1 MRVVTFFSL
10 LQGLFS
16 CGMQANR
23 PVDVFI
29 WDELRAHEDPDKVEP
44 AGTCDL
50 DGFLSEIDRFP
61 WHEQAREALRYKK
74 NSPTLSVTDLKTDRS
89 FFISSAVD
97 EKDELG
103 YFIGYIYPGEEGV
116 RAPRY
121 VNMYE
126 VDQME
131 TLREMVVLFFRRDEG
146 ALNRLLGKQ
155 RKYMDAR
162 DNTGWKKY
170 LEIKQKFM

>member
-44 AGTCDL
+44 A
-50 DGFLSEIDRFP
+50 
-61 WHEQAREALRYKK
+61 EALRYKK

-131 TLREMVVLFFRRDEG
+131 TLREMVVLFFRQDEG

-162 DNTGWKKY
+162 DNAGWKKY

>member
-10 LQGLFS
+10 LLGLFS

-29 WDELRAHEDPDKVEP
+29 WDELRAHEDPDEVEP

-50 DGFLSEIDRFP
+50 EGFLSEIDRFP

-74 NSPTLSVTDLKTDRS
+74 NSPTLSVTDLKTDCS
-89 FFISSAVD
+89 LFISSVVD
-97 EKDELG
+97 ENDELG
-103 YFIGYIYPGEEGV
+103 YFIGYIYPGEQAE
-116 RAPRY
+116 RRPRS
-121 VNMYE
+121 VKMYE
-126 VDQME
+126 VGQME
-131 TLREMVVLFFRRDEG
+131 MIRELVVLFFRRDEG
-146 ALNRLLGKQ
+146 ALNCLFRKQ
-155 RKYMDAR
+155 RKYMEAQ
-162 DNTGWKKY
+162 DNVGWKKY

>member
-61 WHEQAREALRYKK
+61 LA
-74 NSPTLSVTDLKTDRS
+74 
-89 FFISSAVD
+89 
-97 EKDELG
+97 
-103 YFIGYIYPGEEGV
+103 
-116 RAPRY
+116 
-121 VNMYE
+121 
-126 VDQME
+126 
-131 TLREMVVLFFRRDEG
+131 
-146 ALNRLLGKQ
+146 
-155 RKYMDAR
+155 
-162 DNTGWKKY
+162 
-170 LEIKQKFM
+170 

>member
-74 NSPTLSVTDLKTDRS
+74 NSPTLSVTDLSSLQFWSKT
-89 FFISSAVD
+89 
-97 EKDELG
+97 
-103 YFIGYIYPGEEGV
+103 
-116 RAPRY
+116 
-121 VNMYE
+121 
-126 VDQME
+126 Q
-131 TLREMVVLFFRRDEG
+131 
-146 ALNRLLGKQ
+146 
-155 RKYMDAR
+155 
-162 DNTGWKKY
+162 
-170 LEIKQKFM
+170 